1 MTRYQ
6 KGKTL
11 VTVVTV
17 VLVSAAVPA
26 YASLG
31 LQLTQTPDLFAGF
44 IDVTYDSSTD
54 MFAATGFAFELDD
67 DGVGPAE
74 GVQNGAFELDAVI
87 NGSGA
92 LTSGSLIF
100 RGTIPALGF
109 NSGTLLTGSL
119 VDFGF
124 PAQGGNPLEFA
135 FDVTGG
141 DAAGL
146 YGNVP
151 AGLILSGVSG
161 FGGDFSTD
169 FDNLDQGTPGTGA
182 GIADAAPIVPLPSSL
197 LLLLSG
203 VGVILARP
211 RPRT

>member
-1 MTRYQ
+1 MTHHQ

-11 VTVVTV
+11 ATVVTV
-17 VLVSAAVPA
+17 VLLSAAIPA
-26 YASLG
+26 HASIG

-54 MFAATGFAFELDD
+54 AFAATGFTFELDD

-74 GVQNGAFELDAVI
+74 AVQNGTFELDAVI
-87 NGSGA
+87 NGSGGI
-92 LTSGSLIF
+92 TSGSLIF
-100 RGTIPALGF
+100 RGTIAALGF

-141 DAAGL
+141 DAASL

-161 FGGDFSTD
+161 FHGDFSAD

-182 GIADAAPIVPLPSSL
+182 AIADAAPIVPLPSSL

-203 VGVILARP
+203 VGVVLARP